1 MKEIKS
7 VLLRHLKKVNNKNAF
22 TIDEEVIQ
30 KLIDLS
36 EKFSSDDAS
45 DQRKRAFRKVFDEL
59 IKD

>member
-7 VLLRHLKKVNNKNAF
+7 TLLSHLKKVNDKNAF

-30 KLIDLS
+30 KLIDIS